1 MIGLQVRYNWLTRRA
16 EDEVAEHRNYMIKAL
31 NSIPGLVM
39 EYEQTAGI
47 ERWVKVSDGRRFDR
61 WGMERWSR
69 AWIRD
74 VEKSMTTFVTVTRAV
89 VQNGAVPKPEEVVR
103 VDAGEVLLSP
113 EDFKRNT
120 RRSKFPEY
128 VRAYISKTNSIANVY
143 LNEVKAANR
152 LHEKFF
158 SAEN

>member
-1 MIGLQVRYNWLTRRA
+1 ML
-16 EDEVAEHRNYMIKAL
+16 
-31 NSIPGLVM
+31 
-39 EYEQTAGI
+39 EYEKTAGI
-47 ERWVKVSDGRRFDR
+47 ERWAGVSDGKRFDR
-61 WGMERWSR
+61 WEMERWSR

-74 VEKSMTTFVTVTRAV
+74 AEKSMTTFVTVTRAV

-113 EDFKRNT
+113 EDFKRNQ
-120 RRSKFPEY
+120 RKSKTPEY
-128 VRAYISKTNSIANVY
+128 VRAYITKTNRIANVY
-143 LNEVKAANR
+143 LNEVKIARR